1 MTVFRFHFF
10 FHTVLSFL
18 YCQYSSSFRRLPLLK
33 YLGVGEAKFRGS
45 GRGVYSL
52 PFHYP
57 YFFSGVGLAAS
68 PSTFFKGVVI
78 ASYTHSFFRVVG
90 EAITEAV
97 PAQFSGRGS
106 YRRPPARYSGR
117 GGTENRDRGVEEVE
131 DVGCN
136 FLSLPLPLNICFP
149 YPSISKLRGRE
160 GRRGR
165 RRNELL

>member
-1 MTVFRFHFF
+1 MIVTQWAEKKVWDITNFEN
-10 FHTVLSFL
+10 
-18 YCQYSSSFRRLPLLK
+18 YSSFRRLPLLK

-90 EAITEAV
+90 EAITEAA

-136 FLSLPLPLNICFP
+136 FLSLPPTPKYLLPLPLNFKI
-149 YPSISKLRGRE
+149 KG
-160 GRRGR
+160 
-165 RRNELL
+165 